1 MLGKILSNALP
12 LEIIRVTWRI
22 VMLALLRVAVLA
34 GVALLVAQVASAD
47 ITPVTSVSNDYFT
60 PAKTFTPATTFSS
73 VVDGQITTI
82 SDQGP
87 TQLPG
92 SYTFTYTKPNSSVS
106 APESSALMKS
116 LSEKGNVPEASRLQ
130 ADPGA
135 LQTAHGVGLGD
146 AGIISK
152 SISLTGAL
160 VAFMAVCFGAIL
172 L

>member
-1 MLGKILSNALP
+1 MP
-12 LEIIRVTWRI
+12 
-22 VMLALLRVAVLA
+22 ALLRAAVLVGLVLLIAQA
-34 GVALLVAQVASAD
+34 GSAD
-47 ITPVTSVSNDYFT
+47 VTPITSVSNDYFT

-73 VVDGQITTI
+73 VVDGQVTTI
-82 SDQGP
+82 TNQGP

-92 SYTFTYTKPNSSVS
+92 SYTFTYTKPKSTVS

-116 LSEKGNVPEASRLQ
+116 LSEKGNVPEASQLQ

-146 AGIISK
+146 DGIIIK
-152 SISLTGAL
+152 SLPLSSVL
-160 VAFMAVCFGAIL
+160 VALIAVFSGAIL

>member
-1 MLGKILSNALP
+1 MP
-12 LEIIRVTWRI
+12 
-22 VMLALLRVAVLA
+22 ALLRAAVLVGLVLLIAQA
-34 GVALLVAQVASAD
+34 GSAD
-47 ITPVTSVSNDYFT
+47 VTPITSVSNDYFT

-73 VVDGQITTI
+73 VVDGQATTI
-82 SDQGP
+82 TDQGP

-92 SYTFTYTKPNSSVS
+92 SYTFTYTKPKSTVS

-116 LSEKGNVPEASRLQ
+116 LSEKGNVPEASQLQ

-146 AGIISK
+146 DGIIIK
-152 SISLTGAL
+152 SLPLSSVL
-160 VAFMAVCFGAIL
+160 VALIAVFSGAIL

>member
-1 MLGKILSNALP
+1 MP
-12 LEIIRVTWRI
+12 
-22 VMLALLRVAVLA
+22 ALLRAAVFVGLVLLIAQA
-34 GVALLVAQVASAD
+34 GSAD
-47 ITPVTSVSNDYFT
+47 VTPITNVSNDYFT

-73 VVDGQITTI
+73 VVDGQVTTI
-82 SDQGP
+82 TDQGP

-92 SYTFTYTKPNSSVS
+92 SYTFTYTKPKSTVS

-116 LSEKGNVPEASRLQ
+116 LSEKENVPEASQLQ

-146 AGIISK
+146 DGIISK
-152 SISLTGAL
+152 SLPLSSVL
-160 VAFMAVCFGAIL
+160 VVLIAVFSGAIL

>member
-1 MLGKILSNALP
+1 MP
-12 LEIIRVTWRI
+12 
-22 VMLALLRVAVLA
+22 ALLRAAVFVGLVLLIAQA
-34 GVALLVAQVASAD
+34 GSAD
-47 ITPVTSVSNDYFT
+47 VTPITNVSNDYFT

-73 VVDGQITTI
+73 VVDGQVTTI
-82 SDQGP
+82 TDQGP

-92 SYTFTYTKPNSSVS
+92 SYTFTYTKPKSTVS

-116 LSEKGNVPEASRLQ
+116 LSEKGNVPEASQLQ

-146 AGIISK
+146 DGIISK
-152 SISLTGAL
+152 SLPLSSVL
-160 VAFMAVCFGAIL
+160 VALIAVFTGAIL

>member
-1 MLGKILSNALP
+1 MP
-12 LEIIRVTWRI
+12 
-22 VMLALLRVAVLA
+22 ALLRAAVLVGLVLLIAQA
-34 GVALLVAQVASAD
+34 GSAD
-47 ITPVTSVSNDYFT
+47 VTPITNVSNDYFT

-73 VVDGQITTI
+73 VVDGQVTTI
-82 SDQGP
+82 TDQGP

-92 SYTFTYTKPNSSVS
+92 SYTFTYTKPKSTVS

-116 LSEKGNVPEASRLQ
+116 LSEKGNVPEASQLQ

-146 AGIISK
+146 DGIIIK
-152 SISLTGAL
+152 SLPLSSVL
-160 VAFMAVCFGAIL
+160 VALIAVFSGAIL

>member
-1 MLGKILSNALP
+1 MP
-12 LEIIRVTWRI
+12 
-22 VMLALLRVAVLA
+22 ALLRAAVFVGLVLLIAQA
-34 GVALLVAQVASAD
+34 GSAD
-47 ITPVTSVSNDYFT
+47 VTPITNVSNDYFT

-73 VVDGQITTI
+73 VVDGQVTTI
-82 SDQGP
+82 TDQGP

-92 SYTFTYTKPNSSVS
+92 SYTFTYTKPKSTVS

-116 LSEKGNVPEASRLQ
+116 LSEKENVPEASQLQ

-146 AGIISK
+146 DGIISK
-152 SISLTGAL
+152 SLPLSSVL
-160 VAFMAVCFGAIL
+160 VALIAVFSGAIL

>member
-1 MLGKILSNALP
+1 MP
-12 LEIIRVTWRI
+12 
-22 VMLALLRVAVLA
+22 ALLRAAVFVGLVLLIAQA
-34 GVALLVAQVASAD
+34 GSAD
-47 ITPVTSVSNDYFT
+47 VTPITNVSNDYFT

-73 VVDGQITTI
+73 VVDGQVTTI
-82 SDQGP
+82 TDQGP

-92 SYTFTYTKPNSSVS
+92 SYTFTYTKPKSTVS

-116 LSEKGNVPEASRLQ
+116 LSEKGTVPEASQLQ

-146 AGIISK
+146 DGIISK
-152 SISLTGAL
+152 SLPLSSVL
-160 VAFMAVCFGAIL
+160 VALIAVFSGAIL

>member
-1 MLGKILSNALP
+1 MS
-12 LEIIRVTWRI
+12 
-22 VMLALLRVAVLA
+22 ALLRAAVFVGLVLLIAQA
-34 GVALLVAQVASAD
+34 GSAD
-47 ITPVTSVSNDYFT
+47 VTPITNVSNDYFT

-73 VVDGQITTI
+73 VVDGQVTTI
-82 SDQGP
+82 TDQGP

-92 SYTFTYTKPNSSVS
+92 SYTFTYTKPKSTVS

-116 LSEKGNVPEASRLQ
+116 LSEKGNVPEASQLQ

-146 AGIISK
+146 DGIISK
-152 SISLTGAL
+152 SLPLSSVL
-160 VAFMAVCFGAIL
+160 VALIAVFSGAIL

>member
-1 MLGKILSNALP
+1 MP
-12 LEIIRVTWRI
+12 
-22 VMLALLRVAVLA
+22 ALLRAAVFVGLVLLIAQA
-34 GVALLVAQVASAD
+34 GSAD
-47 ITPVTSVSNDYFT
+47 VTPITNVSNDYFT

-73 VVDGQITTI
+73 VVDGQVTTI
-82 SDQGP
+82 TDQGP

-92 SYTFTYTKPNSSVS
+92 SYTFTYTKPKSTVS

-116 LSEKGNVPEASRLQ
+116 LSEKGNVPEASQLQ

-146 AGIISK
+146 DGIIIK
-152 SISLTGAL
+152 SLPLSSVL
-160 VAFMAVCFGAIL
+160 VALIAVFSGAIL

>member
-1 MLGKILSNALP
+1 MP
-12 LEIIRVTWRI
+12 
-22 VMLALLRVAVLA
+22 ALLRAAVFVGLVLLIAQA
-34 GVALLVAQVASAD
+34 GSAD
-47 ITPVTSVSNDYFT
+47 VTPITNVSNDYFT

-73 VVDGQITTI
+73 VVDGQVTTI
-82 SDQGP
+82 TDQGP

-92 SYTFTYTKPNSSVS
+92 SYTFTYTKPKSTVS

-116 LSEKGNVPEASRLQ
+116 LSEKGNVPEASQLQ

-146 AGIISK
+146 DGIISK
-152 SISLTGAL
+152 SLPLSSVL
-160 VAFMAVCFGAIL
+160 VALIAVFSGAIL